1 MPIARV
7 ASGINN
13 IYTLIIEEGDTR
25 RELSCRIKGK
35 KLAQDM
41 GRYNPIAVGDLV
53 EYEEDPQHHG
63 SGLITSRE
71 ERRNVFARLNRKR
84 GTMQTIVANMD
95 LMVCLTSPESPPF
108 RPRFIDRVLVAAA
121 IGDMPVM
128 VVVNKMDQEID
139 TAMQER
145 LEAYREIGVE
155 VHFCSAETGEGV
167 DDLISRISG
176 RDTAFVGQSG
186 VGKSTLLNRIV
197 PGAELATGDITRK
210 YNRGSHTTCF
220 AKMIFPPFKG
230 FMVDTPGIREI
241 DIDGILPLDL
251 DHYFPEFEAYL
262 GKCNFSPCYHDHEP
276 GCAVREG
283 LDAGTIHP
291 DRYDSYLRILEQLK
305 ETEAARNRGSRSR
318 AK

>member
-1 MPIARV
+1 MPVGRI

-13 IYTLIIEEGDTR
+13 IYTLFIENESPMH
-25 RELSCRIKGK
+25 EISCRIKGK
-35 KLAQDM
+35 KLVQDL

-53 EYEEDPQHHG
+53 EFEEDPQHQG
-63 SGLITSRE
+63 SGLILARK

-95 LMVCLTSPESPPF
+95 LLVCLTSPESPPF

-128 VVVNKMDQEID
+128 ILVNKTDQPVDEP
-139 TAMQER
+139 MKER
-145 LEAYREIGVE
+145 LKAYEEIGVA
-155 VHFCSAETGEGV
+155 VRYCSASTGDGV
-167 DDLISRISG
+167 NEFIESINNKDV
-176 RDTAFVGQSG
+176 AFVGQSG

-220 AKMIFPPFKG
+220 AKMLTSDFPG
-230 FMVDTPGIREI
+230 HLVDTPGIREI

-251 DHYFPEFEAYL
+251 DHYFPEFKEFL
-262 GKCNFSPCYHDHEP
+262 GSCSFTACCHDHEP

-283 LDAGTIHP
+283 LEQGRIHP

-318 AK
+318 PK